1 MPRAD
6 GVRMHTPIASM
17 VDMTADPAQQA
28 RTQAFEGRIADSAT
42 AAMLAA
48 ELVKR
53 LDARVAELERLSARM
68 RDALQQLGQTV
79 W

>member
-1 MPRAD
+1 
-6 GVRMHTPIASM
+6 MHTPIASM
-17 VDMTADPAQQA
+17 VDMPTDSDQQA
-28 RTQAFEGRIADSAT
+28 RTQAFEGRVADSAT

-48 ELVKR
+48 ELVTR
-53 LDARVAELERLSARM
+53 LEVRVAELERLSARM